1 MPTLEELISSIPAGV
16 YTLIITIIATYVFYR
31 VVLAFRPPEAR
42 SNPFKEPL
50 LVPKKKKVEVHEKKP
65 EPQEAPKTN
74 GIPNYMLRTSGTV
87 TCLHDDS
94 SAPAVNEMV
103 QDLYGVLFERDRL
116 VSIVTSD
123 VIDMVQQEVGPK
135 VDYLGENI
143 LVQGLLFDD
152 FKVADKFV
160 IASADD
166 FDPDASGVLNL
177 EILEPRPAHS
187 LNLDQLGDD
196 DSQRKSITSMLSMAS
211 GFCGWTARVKIAGRV
226 RSGFKIAKRSQVD
239 SPTNP
244 EPAPK
249 K

>member
-1 MPTLEELISSIPAGV
+1 M
-16 YTLIITIIATYVFYR
+16 
-31 VVLAFRPPEAR
+31 
-42 SNPFKEPL
+42 
-50 LVPKKKKVEVHEKKP
+50 
-65 EPQEAPKTN
+65 
-74 GIPNYMLRTSGTV
+74 
-87 TCLHDDS
+87 
-94 SAPAVNEMV
+94 
-103 QDLYGVLFERDRL
+103 LFERDRL